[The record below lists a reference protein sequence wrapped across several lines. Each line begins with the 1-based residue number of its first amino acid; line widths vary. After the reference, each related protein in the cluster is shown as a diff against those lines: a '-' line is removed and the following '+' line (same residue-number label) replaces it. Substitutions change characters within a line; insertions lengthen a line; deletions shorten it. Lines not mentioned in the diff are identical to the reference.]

1 MSEKIGHIMLFKRL
15 SRWFDQRALQ
25 RRFRSGRTRLAAAAR
40 TELLESRELLSAVTA
55 FEARGI
61 GGGGAMFGP
70 SISPFNPDEIYVAS
84 DLSSLLH
91 TTTRGASWEVADFRQ
106 IQGGPEE
113 RISFTSDPNILY
125 GLDSGSRNA
134 QDVLAPV
141 KSVDGGKT
149 WTRLVGDPTD
159 ASAVTVL
166 GDFTNPNR
174 VLVTN
179 YGTLFVSLDGGAT
192 FASKYV
198 GADSNS
204 GIHLAGAFFDGA
216 DIYIGTN
223 DGLLVSHDGG
233 ESFSIASINGL
244 PIGQGFVSFTGAKQD
259 GVTRLIGVT
268 RDQGTIYGGIRGS
281 EYFGYRS
288 IYALD
293 ITASDSGPSSVGT
306 WQQRAT
312 GIASNAYPF
321 FIDMAQNNINVAYV
335 GGGSEDGR
343 PTIFKTSDG
352 GQSWQSVFNTTNNG
366 NIQTGW
372 AGDGGDKG
380 WTYGETALG
389 FDVSATNA
397 NAVIIT
403 DYGFSHL
410 SDDGGA
416 TWRNLNVAQG
426 ELNAAG
432 GPIVPWRA
440 YHSSGLD
447 NDSAWGVT
455 WADPTHLFA
464 SYTDISGLRSADG
477 GRSWSRGY
485 QGLTLNSTYRAI
497 TQPNGVVYAATA
509 SVHDLYQSTTLRD
522 DIINPATGKVV
533 FSADKG
539 VTWQTLHDFGHA
551 VSWVANDPSKPNR
564 LYACVSHS
572 TAGGIY
578 VTDNLQLGAKS
589 TWKKL
594 GTPPRTQG
602 HADVL
607 QVLKDGTL
615 VVSYSGRLD
624 ANSNFTASSGVFVST
639 NGGTTWQDRS
649 SSGLKYWTKDVVIDP
664 TDPQQ
669 NTWYAGVFN
678 GWNGASTGQ
687 GGLYKTVDRGKTW
700 TRIVTLDRVESATVS
715 PTNPNEMY
723 VTTETEG
730 LWYTDNLRSASPTFT
745 QVDAYKFR
753 HPERVIYNP
762 YNPTEIWVTS
772 FGSSLQVGYAGSSAG
787 LLQFD
792 QSSLSVNENAGTA
805 TIIVNRVGG
814 SAGSVS
820 VNYATAS
827 GTATAADYSSVNGTL
842 TFADGEVSK
851 TISVPIIND
860 NLLEPNETFPVVLSN
875 PLNGSTPDNSLLSS
889 NGLSST
895 ATATVT
901 IRDDEI
907 AAPGKFQ
914 FRQSTASVRE
924 EGGFID
930 ITVDRV
936 LGQKGTVKVQYSVSG
951 ITATSGVDFTSAL
964 GTLTFTE
971 NETSKTF
978 RVIILNDSRID
989 PNERISLRLLNTMNG
1004 SSLGTLTTSVLTIID
1019 DEINAP
1025 GTLQFS
1031 QATSDVREDAGFIDL
1046 TVTRTNGSKS
1056 GIKVTYSVT
1065 GGTAVSG
1072 KDFAPVSGTL
1082 TFAEGETTKTIRV
1095 SVLNNVLV
1103 DGSRTLQLTLG
1114 QPTAGATLGLSQL
1127 LLSILDDETS
1137 PVT

>member
-1 MSEKIGHIMLFKRL
+1 MFFKRL
-15 SRWFDQRALQ
+15 SRWFDQRSLQ
-25 RRFRSGRTRLAAAAR
+25 RRFRSGRTRLTTAAR
-40 TELLESRELLSAVTA
+40 VELLESRELLSAVTA
-55 FEARGI
+55 FAARGI
-61 GGGGAMFGP
+61 GGGGAMFAP
-70 SISPFNPDEIYVAS
+70 SISPFNLDEIYVAS
-84 DLSSLLH
+84 DMSQILH
-91 TTTRGASWEVADFRQ
+91 TTSRGASWEVTDFRQ
-106 IQGGPEE
+106 IQGGPAAH
-113 RISFTSDPNILY
+113 ISFTSDPNILY

-149 WTRLVGDPTD
+149 WTRLGGDPTY

-192 FASKYV
+192 FASKFV
-198 GADSNS
+198 GLNS
-204 GIHLAGAFFDGA
+204 DAGIHLAGAFFDGA

-223 DGLLVSHDGG
+223 DGLLTSHDGG
-233 ESFSIASINGL
+233 ESFSLASINGL
-244 PIGQGFVSFTGAKQD
+244 PTGQGFVSFTGAKQD

-268 RDQGTIYGGIRGS
+268 RDQGTIYGGILGS

-288 IYALD
+288 IYSLD
-293 ITASDSGPSSVGT
+293 ITATDNGASFGT

-312 GIASNAYPF
+312 GIAPNAYPF

-335 GGGSEDGR
+335 GGGSDGGR
-343 PTIFKTSDG
+343 PTVFKTSDG

-397 NAVIIT
+397 NEVIIT

-416 TWRNLNVAQG
+416 TWRNLNVAPI

-432 GPIVPWRA
+432 NPIVPGRA
-440 YHSSGLD
+440 YHSSSLD

-464 SYTDISGLRSADG
+464 SYTDISGLLSADG

-509 SVHDLYQSTTLRD
+509 SIHDLYQSTTLRD

-564 LYACVSHS
+564 LYASVVHS

-589 TWKKL
+589 TWRKL

-602 HADVL
+602 HANVL
-607 QVLKDGTL
+607 EVLKDGTL

-624 ANSNFTASSGVFVST
+624 ANRDFTASSGVFVST

-649 SSGLKYWTKDVVIDP
+649 SNSLKYWTKDVVIDP
-664 TDPQQ
+664 TDPKQ

-678 GWNGASTGQ
+678 GWNGASTEQ
-687 GGLYKTVDRGKTW
+687 GGLYKTIDRGKTW
-700 TRIVTLDRVESATVS
+700 TRILTLDRVESATVS

-723 VTTETEG
+723 ITTETEG

-762 YNPTEIWVTS
+762 YNPAEIWVTS

-792 QSSLSVNENAGTA
+792 QSSISVYENATTA
-805 TIIVNRVGG
+805 TITVNRVGG
-814 SAGSVS
+814 STGIVS
-820 VNYATAS
+820 VDYATQD
-827 GTATAADYSSVNGTL
+827 GTATADTDYNSVSGTL
-842 TFADGEVSK
+842 TFADGEVTK
-851 TISVPIIND
+851 TFTISIIND
-860 NLLEPNETFPVVLSN
+860 HFVDPNETFQVMLSN
-875 PLNGSTPDNSLLSS
+875 PLMGSTPNNTLLAA

-895 ATATVT
+895 AKAAVT

-914 FRQSTASVRE
+914 FQQSTASVRE
-924 EGGFID
+924 DASFID

-936 LGQKGTVKVQYSVSG
+936 LGQKGTVKVQYLVSG
-951 ITATSGVDFTSAL
+951 TTATSGVDFTSAL
-964 GTLTFTE
+964 GTLSFAE
-971 NETSKTF
+971 NETSKTI

-989 PNERISLRLLNTMNG
+989 PNERISLRLLNAMNG
-1004 SSLGTLTTSVLTIID
+1004 ASLGTLKSAVLTIID
-1019 DEINAP
+1019 DETNAP
-1025 GTLQFS
+1025 GTIQFNR
-1031 QATSDVREDAGFIDL
+1031 ATSDVREDAGFIDL

-1056 GIKVTYSVT
+1056 GIKVTYAVT

-1072 KDFAPVSGTL
+1072 KDFVPVSGTL
-1082 TFAEGETTKTIRV
+1082 IFAEGETTKTIRV
-1095 SVLNNVLV
+1095 AVLNNALV
-1103 DGSRTLQLTLG
+1103 DGTRTLQLTLG
-1114 QPTAGATLGLSQL
+1114 QPTAGGTLGLGQL
-1127 LLSILDDETS
+1127 LLSIRDDES
-1137 PVT
+1137 P

>member
-1 MSEKIGHIMLFKRL
+1 MLFKRR
-15 SRWFDQRALQ
+15 SRWFHQRTKQ
-25 RRFRSGRTRLAAAAR
+25 RRFRGNRQQFAAACV
-40 TELLESRELLSAVTA
+40 ELLESRVLLSAVTS

-70 SISPFNPDEIYVAS
+70 SISPFNADEIFVAS
-84 DLSSLLH
+84 DMSQILH
-91 TTTRGASWEVADFRQ
+91 TTSRGASWDVTDFRQ
-106 IQGGPEE
+106 IQGGPKGH
-113 RISFTSDPNILY
+113 ISFTSDPKILY
-125 GLDSGSRNA
+125 GLDSGSRHA

-192 FASKYV
+192 FNAKFSGV
-198 GADSNS
+198 NS
-204 GIHLAGAFFDGA
+204 DAGLHLAGAFFDGA
-216 DIYIGTN
+216 NIYIGTN
-223 DGLLVSHDGG
+223 DGLLTSHDGG
-233 ESFSIASINGL
+233 ESFSLTSISGL
-244 PIGQGFVSFTGAKQD
+244 PSGQGFVSFTGAKQD

-268 RDQGTIYGGIRGS
+268 RDQGTIYGGILGS

-288 IYALD
+288 IYSLD
-293 ITASDSGPSSVGT
+293 IIATDHGADFGT
-306 WQQRAT
+306 WQQRST
-312 GIASNAYPF
+312 GIALDAYPF
-321 FIDMAQNNINVAYV
+321 FIDMAQNDINVAYV
-335 GGGSEDGR
+335 GGGSDVGR
-343 PTIFKTSDG
+343 PTVFKTIDG

-366 NIQTGW
+366 NVQTGW
-372 AGDGGDKG
+372 MGDGGDKG

-389 FDVSATNA
+389 LDVSGVNA
-397 NAVIIT
+397 NEVIIT

-416 TWRNLNVAQG
+416 SWRNLNVAPN

-432 GPIVPWRA
+432 SSIASGRA

-455 WADPTHLFA
+455 WIDPTHLFA
-464 SYTDISGLRSADG
+464 SYTDISGLLSADG

-551 VSWVANDPSKPNR
+551 VSWVANDPHKPNR
-564 LYACVSHS
+564 LYACVAHS
-572 TAGGIY
+572 TAGGVY

-589 TWKKL
+589 TWRKL
-594 GTPPRTQG
+594 GMPPRTQG
-602 HADVL
+602 HANVL
-607 QVLKDGTL
+607 QVLNDGTL

-624 ANSNFTASSGVFVST
+624 SNRDFTASSGVFVST
-639 NGGTTWQDRS
+639 NGGATWQDRS
-649 SSGLKYWTKDVVIDP
+649 SEGLRYWTKDIVIDP
-664 TDPQQ
+664 HDPKQ

-678 GWNGASTGQ
+678 GWNGASTEQ

-700 TRIVTLDRVESATVS
+700 IRILTLDRVESATVS

-730 LWYTDNLRSASPTFT
+730 LWYTDNLQSPAPTFT

-792 QSSLSVNENAGTA
+792 PASVSVNENAGTA
-805 TIIVNRVGG
+805 KLTINRVGG
-814 SAGSVS
+814 STGSVS
-820 VNYATAS
+820 VDYVTAN
-827 GTATAADYSSVNGTL
+827 GTATVDTDYSLVNGTL
-842 TFADGEVSK
+842 TFADGEVTK

-860 NLLEPNETFPVVLSN
+860 NLVEPSEALQVVLSN
-875 PLNGSTPDNSLLSS
+875 PLKGTTPDNSLLSS
-889 NGLSST
+889 NGFSAITS
-895 ATATVT
+895 ATVS
-901 IRDDEI
+901 IRDDEVS
-907 AAPGKFQ
+907 APGKFQ
-914 FRQSTASVRE
+914 FRQNTASVRE
-924 EGGFID
+924 EAGFID
-930 ITVDRV
+930 ISVDRV

-951 ITATSGVDFTSAL
+951 ISATSGVDFASAF
-964 GTLTFTE
+964 GTFTFAE
-971 NETSKTF
+971 NETSKVI
-978 RVIILNDSRID
+978 RVVILNDTRID
-989 PNERISLRLLNTMNG
+989 PNEKILLRLLNPLNG
-1004 SSLGTLTTSVLTIID
+1004 SSLGTLKSVVLTIID

-1025 GTLQFS
+1025 GAIQFS
-1031 QATSDVREDAGFIDL
+1031 QATANVDEAAEFIDL
-1046 TVTRTNGSKS
+1046 SVTRTNGSKS
-1056 GIKVTYSVT
+1056 GIKVSYTVT

-1072 KDFAPVSGTL
+1072 QDFVPVSGTL
-1082 TFAEGETTKTIRV
+1082 TFAEGEMTKTIRV
-1095 SVLNNVLV
+1095 RVINNQIA
-1103 DGSRTLQLTLG
+1103 DGTRSLQLTLN
-1114 QPTAGATLGLSQL
+1114 QPTSGASLGLNLL
-1127 LLSILDDETS
+1127 LLSIFDDEPPTS
-1137 PVT
+1137 T